1 MEKMEEDDPQG
12 RRTKNSTPLSQ
23 RDTPRKSLRR
33 VTSVGTPSTPTPKI
47 EDEDKVG
54 GDITVKIEPGQAPK
68 LARSNSKKIPSR
80 PAPKFFDQ
88 QDAAS
93 EAKKG
98 YESLDKCSYANKFLG
113 LTDPAL
119 ECDCTEEWDSVAE
132 ENHACGP
139 DSDCINRATRM
150 ECLDDCG
157 CGNACQNQR
166 FQRKQYADVTV
177 IKTARKGYGL
187 RTNADLFPHDFIF
200 EYIGE
205 VIGEQQFQRRRQQ
218 YDRENIKHF
227 YFMSLSK
234 GEFVDATKKG
244 NLGRFC
250 NHSCN
255 PNCYVDKWV
264 VGDRLRMGIFAERKV
279 EAGEELTFNYNVDR
293 YGADPQPC
301 YCDEPNCTG
310 YIGGKTQTERGTKLS
325 ALVIEA
331 LGIDDA
337 DDWDT
342 AVAKKSQRK
351 KKIGEEDEEYVDSV
365 QPRALDTDAVT
376 KVMATLRQCKEKWI
390 AVKLLTRLQKADDE
404 RVLGRVVRMHGYQ
417 VLKSVLKN
425 FKDDSNVVLQVFDIF
440 NRLPRITKNKIQD
453 SKIEEEVEPLKKN
466 DDEEVSRQAIALLET
481 WSKLEVAYRI
491 PRMKRDPVALAREEK
506 AEREERR
513 RAARDRERSKE
524 RSKSPDVP
532 KGPKAPTGPKG
543 GAPPRPAFRGPPP
556 FRRGPPLP
564 PLPQG
569 WFAATNAEGKTYY
582 YNTQGRTT
590 WERPTAIAAV
600 APPPPP
606 PKTITQEQKLQNI
619 IESITKAGPTKDSDS
634 NVATPVAGTPRKDEP
649 SKPKEKWRSMSEAHQ
664 MKLYENTL
672 FPHVK
677 YVMDKYRGKLDKED
691 LKRLCKEVSKK
702 LVNSDFKNKRIED
715 PTKISD
721 SQSRKVKKYVKDFLD
736 RAVEKKKDKD
746 AHNARKA
753 ARQATRSTNSTQRQ
767 ASTTPRSSPPANDPL
782 TGRPWDVARDE
793 EADASDQEM
802 DAEPSP
808 DNG

>member
-1 MEKMEEDDPQG
+1 M
-12 RRTKNSTPLSQ
+12 
-23 RDTPRKSLRR
+23 
-33 VTSVGTPSTPTPKI
+33 
-47 EDEDKVG
+47 
-54 GDITVKIEPGQAPK
+54 
-68 LARSNSKKIPSR
+68 
-80 PAPKFFDQ
+80 
-88 QDAAS
+88 
-93 EAKKG
+93 
-98 YESLDKCSYANKFLG
+98 
-113 LTDPAL
+113 
-119 ECDCTEEWDSVAE
+119 ECD
-132 ENHACGP
+132 
-139 DSDCINRATRM
+139 R
-150 ECLDDCG
+150 DCG
-157 CGNACQNQR
+157 CGSDCQNQR

-177 IKTARKGYGL
+177 IKAGKKGYGL
-187 RTNADLFPHDFIF
+187 RANEDLQPHDFIF

-264 VGDRLRMGIFAERKV
+264 VGDRLRMGIFAERKI

-310 YIGGKTQTERGTKLS
+310 FIGGKTQTERATKLS

-331 LGIDDA
+331 LGIEDA
-337 DDWDT
+337 EDWDI
-342 AVAKKSQRK
+342 AVAKKSQK
-351 KKIGEEDEEYVDSV
+351 KKKTEEEDEEYVDSV
-365 QPRALDTDAVT
+365 QPKALDTDAVT

-417 VLKSVLKN
+417 VLKTVLST
-425 FKDDSNVVLQVFDIF
+425 FKDDSNVVLQVFDIL
-440 NRLPRITKNKIQD
+440 NRLPRITRNKIQD
-453 SKIEEEVEPLKKN
+453 SKIEDEVEALKKN
-466 DDEEVSRQAIALLET
+466 EDEEVSGQADRLINI
-481 WSKLEVAYRI
+481 WSKLEIGYRI
-491 PRMKRDPVALAREEK
+491 PRMKRDPATLAREEK

-513 RAARDRERSKE
+513 RALRDRERSRSRE
-524 RSKSPDVP
+524 RAESQEPP

-543 GAPPRPAFRGPPP
+543 GIPPVRAPFRGPPP
-556 FRRGPPLP
+556 FRRGPPVP

-590 WERPTAIAAV
+590 WDRPTAVAAV

-606 PKTITQEQKLQNI
+606 PKALTQEQKLQNI
-619 IESITKAGPTKDSDS
+619 IESITKAGPSQNGESS
-634 NVATPVAGTPRKDEP
+634 NNTPANGTPRKEEP
-649 SKPKEKWRSMSEAHQ
+649 KKPKEKWRSMSEANQ
-664 MKLYENTL
+664 MKVYENTL

-677 YVMDKYRGKLDKED
+677 YVADKYRTNLDKDD
-691 LKRLCKEVSKK
+691 LKRLAKEISKK
-702 LVNSDFKNKRIED
+702 LVTSDFKNKRVQD
-715 PTKISD
+715 PTKQISD
-721 SQSRKVKKYVKDFLD
+721 NQSRKVKKYVKEFFD
-736 RAVEKKKDKD
+736 RAVDKKKDKD

-753 ARQATRSTNSTQRQ
+753 AREA
-767 ASTTPRSSPPANDPL
+767 ASTHKMKTGDETTPKSSPPALDPL
-782 TGRPWDVARDE
+782 TGEPWNAFPEAD
-793 EADASDQEM
+793 ADASDQEM
-802 DAEPSP
+802 EVEPSP
-808 DNG
+808 DAGSESDLKRKREADDTPLTRISPGDDEQSMLLKRRRSEDVAPPPPPPPESGDDALNEALESIPEAGMNPGEAVSAPFTEDAFSAVAAAPSSFVDTTAGADIGGSPMAVSEDGLQPASEAADAGTRSRLPLHVQ